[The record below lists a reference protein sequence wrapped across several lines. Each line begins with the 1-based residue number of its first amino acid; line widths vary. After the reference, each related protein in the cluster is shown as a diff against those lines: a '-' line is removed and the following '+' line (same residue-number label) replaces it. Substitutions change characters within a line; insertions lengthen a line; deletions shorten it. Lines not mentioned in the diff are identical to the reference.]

1 MWGVGIRMTSADS
14 NWPRLLEAQ
23 YSTFEED
30 LPFWISLADRSGG
43 PVLELGCGP
52 GRVLFALAARGFD
65 VTGIDDDPAMLAR
78 ARQRT
83 PIAVDARVHL
93 LEADLRQFELSARFR
108 LILIP
113 CNTFAGLTE
122 PDAAACIACAHLH
135 LHAGGA
141 LAIELP
147 NPHDSF
153 DEAFDQAEPIT
164 DFIEPE
170 AGRPVQVYA
179 RQTFDPAGQRVDVE
193 WRYDEL
199 LPDGQVRRTLVPA
212 IYHLR
217 TEQAM
222 TALLNHARFTR
233 VRLYGD
239 YAAGP
244 MLVTSER
251 MLVVAEA

>member
-1 MWGVGIRMTSADS
+1 MISADS
-14 NWPRLLEAQ
+14 AWPRLLEAQ
-23 YSTFEED
+23 YLTFEED
-30 LPFWISLADRSGG
+30 LPFWISLADRIGG

-52 GRVLFALAARGFD
+52 GRVLLALAARGFD

-78 ARQRT
+78 ARLRIPT
-83 PIAVDARVHL
+83 AVAARIHL
-93 LEADLRQFELSARFR
+93 HEADLRKFEMAERFR

-122 PDAAACIACAHLH
+122 PDAAACIATVRLH
-135 LHAGGA
+135 LHAAGA

-153 DEAFDQAEPIT
+153 GEALDETEPIT
-164 DFIEPE
+164 EFIEPE
-170 AGRPVQVYA
+170 AGTPIQVYA
-179 RQTFDPAGQRVDVE
+179 RQTFDSAGQRVDVE

-199 LPDGQVRRTLVPA
+199 LPDGQVRRTVVPA
-212 IYHLR
+212 VYHLR

-222 TALLNHARFTR
+222 TALLHHAGFTR
-233 VRLYGD
+233 VRFYGD

-244 MLVTSER
+244 LLLTSER
-251 MLVVAEA
+251 MLVVADA